1 MHSYVYASDDKPCMR
16 GTTLPF
22 LRGTVC
28 PVGSPSVET
37 MSFRRSAL
45 GGFVGSVLAL
55 GLAAGTVPAAAHAGA
70 APGPVPRAAAP
81 PSLRAAGAPSGPPTV
96 AAARGPT
103 IDLICDDIGR
113 VTLAADPTTPY
124 GARVTDTNALALT
137 GRIGLAAR
145 TDTGRQIAA
154 PTQGT
159 GSACHSAATRLD
171 LAAWLRAIGHHAE
184 SGATAYGLGIG
195 VITAHVRITATPTPL
210 AADPIAQR
218 FPFESELASYI
229 RARGGEVTVS
239 VRPTGSTRPE
249 SYTYG
254 SARQF
259 TASIVKVGIMAAVMD
274 RAQRQGRSLS
284 SWERS
289 KIAPM
294 IQVSDNDAATALFD
308 DIGGGAGLKSTML
321 ALGARDVIVDPA
333 GHWGLTQTSSRD
345 WVMVLGHF
353 AAPGGLINDTN
364 RTYAR
369 SLMTTVMPSQA
380 WGITAGPPRASVA
393 VKNGWL
399 QRTTG
404 WHVNSIGWSFA
415 TPVPYQ
421 IAVETRATGS
431 SQAYQQA
438 TIEGVSRIV
447 WARRA
452 QLVATTLGDATG
464 NGTVDLL
471 SVTWQG
477 AMAVLSGNG
486 LGGFASPSP
495 RGGDWSGYSWFGS
508 PGDVDGDGHNDLYG
522 VTKTDGDLVLF
533 RGLGAAAYASGV
545 VVASGWGQYRL
556 VAAVGRF
563 DNNNSPDLLALGPD
577 GVVNHFAC
585 GSKGNVVL
593 KASLG
598 RNLAAA
604 QKLFQVGDVT
614 GDGLGDVG
622 IVDDAGQF
630 SVWRS
635 SATGFAKVRDVWR
648 GFDARRLIAS
658 PGDLNGDGTVDLVT
672 VTKDTGAMTRYLG
685 RGDGT
690 FAGGVAL
697 PTNGTAYALLW

>member
-1 MHSYVYASDDKPCMR
+1 
-16 GTTLPF
+16 
-22 LRGTVC
+22 
-28 PVGSPSVET
+28 

-45 GGFVGSVLAL
+45 SGFNGSVLAL
-55 GLAAGTVPAAAHAGA
+55 CLAAGTVPAAAHAGA
-70 APGPVPRAAAP
+70 AAVAVPATAVPGPPATVVPAPPATVVPGPPAAAL
-81 PSLRAAGAPSGPPTV
+81 PSSRAAGAPSGLPTV
-96 AAARGPT
+96 AADRGPT

-113 VTLAADPTTPY
+113 VTLTPDPASTY
-124 GARVTDTNALALT
+124 GARVADTSALALT
-137 GRIGLAAR
+137 GRIGLTAR
-145 TDTGRQIAA
+145 TPAGPQITA
-154 PTQGT
+154 PAQGT
-159 GSACHSAATRLD
+159 GSACHSATTRLV
-171 LAAWLRAIGHHAE
+171 LAPWLRAIGRDVGE
-184 SGATAYGLGIG
+184 GATAYGLGT
-195 VITAHVRITATPTPL
+195 ITAHVRITATPTPL
-210 AADPIAQR
+210 PADPSAQR

-239 VRPTGSTRPE
+239 VRPTGSTRLE
-249 SYTYG
+249 TYTYG
-254 SARQF
+254 ATRQF

-321 ALGARDVIVDPA
+321 AMGARDVIIDPA

-353 AAPGGLINDTN
+353 AAPGGLISDTN

-369 SLMTTVMPSQA
+369 SLMTTVASSQA
-380 WGITAGPPRASVA
+380 WGITAGPPRGSVA

-399 QRTTG
+399 ARTTG

-452 QLVATTLGDATG
+452 QLVGTTLGDATG

-477 AMAVLSGNG
+477 AMAVHSGDG
-486 LGGFASPSP
+486 TGGFAAPSP

-508 PGDVDGDGHNDLYG
+508 PGDVNGDGHNDLFG
-522 VTKTDGDLVLF
+522 VTKTDGDLALF

-563 DNNNSPDLLALGPD
+563 DNNSSPDLLALGPD
-577 GVVNHFAC
+577 GIVSHFAC

-593 KASLG
+593 KATLG

-622 IVDDAGQF
+622 IVDGTGQL
-630 SVWRS
+630 SIWRS
-635 SATGFAKVRDVWR
+635 SATGFAKVRDVWK
-648 GFDARRLIAS
+648 GFDSRRLIAS
-658 PGDLNGDGTVDLVT
+658 PGDLNGDGVTDLVT
-672 VTKDTGAMTRYLG
+672 VTRDTGAMTRYLG

-690 FAGGVAL
+690 FTGGVAL
-697 PTNGTAYALLW
+697 TTSGTAYALLW